1 MELKSADKRRPAGE
15 ADIVLFIATFILA
28 GIGIAMSYSASAVY
42 ALNTFGNSFYFL
54 ERQITWFCL
63 GFIVLLV
70 VQQIDYR
77 VYIKYTK
84 VMLIA
89 SLILLIMVLIP
100 GVGKVVKGSTRWLGL
115 GGLYFQ
121 PSEFV
126 KIFMV
131 IYLVKVF
138 SSEGGIKMNMVFQLL
153 IPIIIIA
160 LAFVLIMLQ
169 PDFGTAIDL
178 LIASVLILFVSGFP
192 LRYILSL
199 SVISVPMFYLLIYQV
214 DYRKDRI
221 LAFLDPWKE
230 RFGSGYHII
239 QSFIAF
245 KAGGL
250 LGVGLGFGTQK
261 IKRLPEPHTDFI
273 FAVIAEESGMFGT
286 AFIVVLFCVI
296 LWRGARIAMTVSD
309 DFGSLLAIG
318 LSLVIVVQA
327 FINIGVVAGIL
338 PITGIPLPFISY
350 GGSSLISSMIIIGI
364 LLNISKYREREGMP
378 FNFALGER
386 VQG

>member
-1 MELKSADKRRPAGE
+1 MDFKSIASNKPSSE
-15 ADIVLFIATFILA
+15 VDIVLFITTFILA

-42 ALNTFGNSFYFL
+42 ALNVYGDSFYFL
-54 ERQITWFCL
+54 KKQVAWFIL

-70 VQQIDYR
+70 FQQIDYR
-77 VYIKYTK
+77 IYIKYTK
-84 VMLIA
+84 LFLLL
-89 SLILLIMVLIP
+89 SLFLLILVLIP
-100 GVGKVVKGSTRWLGL
+100 GIGQEMNGSARWIGS
-115 GGLYFQ
+115 GHIRFQ

-126 KIFMV
+126 KIFLV

-138 SSEGGIKMNMVFQLL
+138 SSSQQQKMNRVIQLL
-153 IPIIIIA
+153 IPVGIIA
-160 LAFVLIMLQ
+160 FAFILIMLQ

-178 LIASVLILFVSGFP
+178 IIVSVFILFVSGFP
-192 LRYILSL
+192 FRYILSL
-199 SVISVPMFYLLIYQV
+199 SVISIPMFYLLVYQV
-214 DYRKDRI
+214 DYRRERI

-250 LGVGLGFGTQK
+250 FGVGLGFGTQK
-261 IKRLPEPHTDFI
+261 INRLPEPHTDFI
-273 FAVIAEESGMFGT
+273 FAVIAEESGLFGT
-286 AFIVVLFCVI
+286 SLIVVLFCII
-296 LWRGARIAMTVSD
+296 LWRGIRISLSVND
-309 DFGSLLAIG
+309 DFGSLLAVG

-327 FINIGVVAGIL
+327 FINIGVVAGTL

-364 LLNISKYREREGMP
+364 LLNISKYRENEDMDFVFSP
-378 FNFALGER
+378 GEAA
-386 VQG
+386 QA

>member
-1 MELKSADKRRPAGE
+1 MDLKSVENNRPAGE
-15 ADIVLFIATFILA
+15 ADIVLFITTFILA

-54 ERQITWFCL
+54 ERQLVWFCV
-63 GFIVLLV
+63 GFIALLV
-70 VQQIDYR
+70 FQQIDYR
-77 VYIKYTK
+77 IYIKYTK
-84 VMLIA
+84 VMLIG
-89 SLILLIMVLIP
+89 SLILLILVLIP
-100 GVGKVVKGSTRWLGL
+100 GIGKGAKGSVRWLGL
-115 GGLYFQ
+115 GGIHFQ

-126 KIFMV
+126 KICMV

-138 SSEGGIKMNMVFQLL
+138 SSEGGQKINRVFQLL
-153 IPIIIIA
+153 IPMIIIA

-178 LIASVLILFVSGFP
+178 IIASVFILFVSGFP

-199 SVISVPMFYLLIYQV
+199 SIISIPMFYLLIYQV

-245 KAGGL
+245 KTGGL

-273 FAVIAEESGMFGT
+273 FAVIAEESGLFGT
-286 AFIVVLFCVI
+286 VLIVVLFCII

-309 DFGSLLAIG
+309 DFGSLLAVG

-327 FINIGVVAGIL
+327 FINIGVVGGSL

-364 LLNISKYREREGMP
+364 LLNISKHRESEDVS
-378 FNFALGER
+378 FTFEFGER
-386 VQG
+386 AQG

>member
-1 MELKSADKRRPAGE
+1 MNFKSAENNRPAGE
-15 ADIVLFIATFILA
+15 ADIVLFITTFILA

-54 ERQITWFCL
+54 ERQLGWFCL
-63 GFIVLLV
+63 GFIALLV

-77 VYIKYTK
+77 IYIKYTK
-84 VMLIA
+84 VMLIV
-89 SLILLIMVLIP
+89 SLILLILVLIP
-100 GVGKVVKGSTRWLGL
+100 GIGKGAKGSVRWLGW
-115 GGLYFQ
+115 GGIHFQ

-138 SSEGGIKMNMVFQLL
+138 SSEGGQKINRVFQLL
-153 IPIIIIA
+153 IPMIVIA
-160 LAFVLIMLQ
+160 FAFVLIMLQ

-178 LIASVLILFVSGFP
+178 IVASVFILFVSGFP

-199 SVISVPMFYLLIYQV
+199 SIISIPMFYLLIYQV
-214 DYRKDRI
+214 DYRKERI

-245 KAGGL
+245 KTGGL

-273 FAVIAEESGMFGT
+273 FAVIAEESGLFGT
-286 AFIVVLFCVI
+286 ALIVILFCII
-296 LWRGARIAMTVSD
+296 LWRGAQIALTVSD

-327 FINIGVVAGIL
+327 FINIGVVGGSL

-350 GGSSLISSMIIIGI
+350 GGSSLISSMVIIGI
-364 LLNISKYREREGMP
+364 LLNISKYREREDMP
-378 FNFALGER
+378 FTFALGEK